1 MNKKNFNCLEIG
13 ISRLNFSFIYVINS
27 LSETYYKDSINR
39 LIMTMSMS
47 NSDNDLKRKVKE
59 EISDEEESTVSVPLP
74 AKRSKDCPYLDS
86 INRKVLDFGT

>member
-1 MNKKNFNCLEIG
+1 
-13 ISRLNFSFIYVINS
+13 
-27 LSETYYKDSINR
+27 
-39 LIMTMSMS
+39 MSMS

-59 EISDEEESTVSVPLP
+59 EISYEEESVVSVPLP